1 MEIATSILSSKDRI
15 KSVQEL
21 NHTYSSYIHVD
32 VMDGKFV
39 SDVQFDTFEKIHSI
53 HLVAKKPMDIHL
65 MVDNPM
71 EYIIQLSH
79 MNIAF
84 ITFHLEI
91 KKNIKEIIDKIHS
104 MGYKASI
111 AIKPS
116 TDIKE
121 LTPYL
126 DDIDMILVMCV
137 EPGAGGRKFI
147 PNSVDRIKEVKELI
161 GNRNIFVEV
170 DGGING
176 ETIDKVR
183 DVDISVVG
191 SYIINSDNYSEI
203 IDGLL
208 NDCSDEKDSADDR
221 DNKSSLNNIGSLLFL
236 IFLVSMMI
244 SLFIFA
250 FIEALANGS
259 DFLNYLVLFYI
270 FLIFVAFFWV
280 VFKTIFGSKN
290 KKR

>member
-39 SDVQFDTFEKIHSI
+39 SDVQFDTYEKIHSI

-121 LTPYL
+121 LAPYL

-147 PNSVDRIKEVKELI
+147 PNSVDRIQEVKELI
-161 GNRNIFVEV
+161 GDRNILVEV

-183 DVDISVVG
+183 DVDIAVVG
-191 SYIINSDNYSEI
+191 SYIINSDNYGDRIKE
-203 IDGLL
+203 LL
-208 NDCSDEKDSADDR
+208 NEDKEEG
-221 DNKSSLNNIGSLLFL
+221 NSSQGGCLGFAIY
-236 IFLVSMMI
+236 
-244 SLFIFA
+244 A
-250 FIEALANGS
+250 FII
-259 DFLNYLVLFYI
+259 YVV
-270 FLIFVAFFWV
+270 FVAIIIFYFLFFEDGW
-280 VFKTIFGSKN
+280 
-290 KKR
+290 RYLE